1 VLDEPHA
8 RAVLAALQ
16 TAAAADERIAAVTL
30 GGSAVTGTMD
40 AYSDLDV
47 VLICRD
53 GDGPGVVADLSRLAA
68 GLGPLLAAFTGEHVG
83 EPRLLIALYGPPALH
98 VDLKAIE
105 VRDLPARVEDGAV
118 LWERDG
124 AVAAAMAA
132 APARWPP
139 VDPQW
144 IEDRYWP
151 WIHYCAAK
159 VARGELLECIDGL
172 AMLRGLALGP
182 LVSYRAGRN
191 AQGVRR
197 LERDA
202 PEKAEALAA
211 TIGDHS
217 RTGCLRALHAA
228 VAAYRRLRPDGVE
241 RRAAAE
247 HEAVAF
253 LDALG

>member
-1 VLDEPHA
+1 MGA
-8 RAVLAALQ
+8 R
-16 TAAAADERIAAVTL
+16 RCR
-30 GGSAVTGTMD
+30 GGGAGRRACT
-40 AYSDLDV
+40 
-47 VLICRD
+47 
-53 GDGPGVVADLSRLAA
+53 LAA
-68 GLGPLLAAFTGEHVG
+68 G
-83 EPRLLIALYGPPALH
+83 R
-98 VDLKAIE
+98 
-105 VRDLPARVEDGAV
+105 
-118 LWERDG
+118 
-124 AVAAAMAA
+124 
-132 APARWPP
+132 
-139 VDPQW
+139 PQW
-144 IEDRYWP
+144 IEDRYRT

-202 PEKAEALAA
+202 PAEAEALAA

-217 RTGCLRALHAA
+217 RTGCLHALHAA

-241 RRAAAE
+241 HRAAAE
-247 HEAVAF
+247 REAVAF